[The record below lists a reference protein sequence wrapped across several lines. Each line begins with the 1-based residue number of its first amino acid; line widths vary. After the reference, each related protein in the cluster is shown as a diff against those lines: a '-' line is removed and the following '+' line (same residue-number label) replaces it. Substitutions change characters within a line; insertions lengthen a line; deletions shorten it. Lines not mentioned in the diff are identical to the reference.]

1 MIPHI
6 LPFWLATLIILP
18 ENTLCLLKD
27 QLVSDIMVKKRCL
40 LLTIAIVVIVLTL
53 SWINLLHLYSIST
66 KYVKES
72 GAADATM
79 KLSPHLMPSSNLSSG
94 LTINPRIEYSAN
106 ISGNQ
111 AQNVSGVDLLIV
123 VTSSPEN
130 IERRNIIRKSWA
142 SSPLVFSG
150 QVKVV
155 FMLGQKVNMSE
166 SEREAIQ
173 ES

>member
-1 MIPHI
+1 M
-6 LPFWLATLIILP
+6 ATLIILP
-18 ENTLCLLKD
+18 VNTLCLLKD

-53 SWINLLHLYSIST
+53 SWINLRHLYSIST

-79 KLSPHLMPSSNLSSG
+79 KLSPHLMSSSNLSSG

>member
-1 MIPHI
+1 MSEIYCLMSFQLIWQVSEIGIDVLRSCIPDKVTVFG
-6 LPFWLATLIILP
+6 L
-18 ENTLCLLKD
+18 
-27 QLVSDIMVKKRCL
+27 
-40 LLTIAIVVIVLTL
+40 
-53 SWINLLHLYSIST
+53 NLQCISTIST

-79 KLSPHLMPSSNLSSG
+79 KLSSHLMSSSNLSSG
-94 LTINPRIEYSAN
+94 LTTINPRIEHSAN

-130 IERRNIIRKSWA
+130 MERRNIIRKSWA

>member
-1 MIPHI
+1 M
-6 LPFWLATLIILP
+6 ATLIILP
-18 ENTLCLLKD
+18 VNALCLLKD
-27 QLVSDIMVKKRCL
+27 QLVSDIMVQKKCL

-53 SWINLLHLYSIST
+53 SWINLLHLYSIYTIST

-79 KLSPHLMPSSNLSSG
+79 KLSSHLMSSSNLSSG
-94 LTINPRIEYSAN
+94 LTTINPRIEHSAN

-130 IERRNIIRKSWA
+130 MERRNIIRKSWA
-142 SSPLVFSG
+142 SSPLILSG

>member
-1 MIPHI
+1 
-6 LPFWLATLIILP
+6 
-18 ENTLCLLKD
+18 
-27 QLVSDIMVKKRCL
+27 MVQKRCL

-66 KYVKES
+66 MTTISTKYVKES

-79 KLSPHLMPSSNLSSG
+79 KLSSHLMYSSNLSSG
-94 LTINPRIEYSAN
+94 LTTINPRIEHNAN

-111 AQNVSGVDLLIV
+111 AQNVSRVDLLIV

-130 IERRNIIRKSWA
+130 IERRNVIRKSWA
-142 SSPLVFSG
+142 SSPLILSG

>member
-1 MIPHI
+1 M
-6 LPFWLATLIILP
+6 
-18 ENTLCLLKD
+18 
-27 QLVSDIMVKKRCL
+27 S
-40 LLTIAIVVIVLTL
+40 
-53 SWINLLHLYSIST
+53 
-66 KYVKES
+66 
-72 GAADATM
+72 
-79 KLSPHLMPSSNLSSG
+79 SSNLLSG
-94 LTINPRIEYSAN
+94 LTTINPTIEHSAN

-130 IERRNIIRKSWA
+130 MDRRNIIRKSWA
-142 SSPLVFSG
+142 SSPLIFSG

-155 FMLGQKVNMSE
+155 FMLGEKVNMTE

>member
-1 MIPHI
+1 
-6 LPFWLATLIILP
+6 
-18 ENTLCLLKD
+18 
-27 QLVSDIMVKKRCL
+27 MVQKRCL
-40 LLTIAIVVIVLTL
+40 LLALAILMIVFTL
-53 SWINLLHLYSIST
+53 SWINLLHLYSLST
-66 KYVKES
+66 KYLKES
-72 GAADATM
+72 RVVDAST
-79 KLSPHLMPSSNLSSG
+79 KLSPYLMSSSNQSSG
-94 LTINPRIEYSAN
+94 LTSIIPRSEYSVN

-130 IERRNIIRKSWA
+130 MDRRNIIRKSWA
-142 SSPLVFSG
+142 SSPLIFSG

-155 FMLGQKVNMSE
+155 FMLGEKVNMTE

>member
-1 MIPHI
+1 MIPH
-6 LPFWLATLIILP
+6 LHPAWSATPIILP
-18 ENTLCLLKD
+18 MSAWYLLNS
-27 QLVSDIMVKKRCL
+27 QLVSNIMVQKRCL
-40 LLTIAIVVIVLTL
+40 LLPIAILMIVFTL
-53 SWINLLHLYSIST
+53 SWINLLHLYSLST
-66 KYVKES
+66 KSVKES
-72 GAADATM
+72 IKNRM
-79 KLSPHLMPSSNLSSG
+79 SSSNLLSG
-94 LTINPRIEYSAN
+94 LTTINPTIEHSAN

-130 IERRNIIRKSWA
+130 MERRNIIRKSWA
-142 SSPLVFSG
+142 SSPLIFSG

-155 FMLGQKVNMSE
+155 FMLGEKVNMTE

>member
-1 MIPHI
+1 M
-6 LPFWLATLIILP
+6 ATLIILP
-18 ENTLCLLKD
+18 VNTLCLHED

-66 KYVKES
+66 MTTISTKYVKES

-79 KLSPHLMPSSNLSSG
+79 KLSPYHNKSSSNLSSG
-94 LTINPRIEYSAN
+94 LTTINPRIEYSAN

-130 IERRNIIRKSWA
+130 IERRNVIRKSWA